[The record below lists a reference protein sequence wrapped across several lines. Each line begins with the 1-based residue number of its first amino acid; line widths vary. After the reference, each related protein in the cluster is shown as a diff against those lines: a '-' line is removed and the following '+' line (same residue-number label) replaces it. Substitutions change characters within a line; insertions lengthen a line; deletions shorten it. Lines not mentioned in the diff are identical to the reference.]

1 MTERVLLDYA
11 DRTERTASRGFTTN
25 VFAGIGLDRYARA
38 ASELGEV
45 YIAWNARGVSAVRT
59 AAGDAAFEAWFGE
72 RFERRAVRALEE
84 DDPTLD
90 CARQNLGGK
99 GVDVPLDLAACSPFE
114 AAVLKATSYITRG
127 NARSYGW
134 LARELHAAQASRA
147 VGKALG
153 RNPVPLLIPCHRVI
167 RADNAVGG
175 YVFGSDVKRRL
186 LEAEG
191 VDFEAVEG
199 VARRGFRY
207 VACSDG
213 TFCLPTCGDVARRI
227 DMPGYLGLHSAH
239 EAHARGL
246 EPCSTCRPVAAA

>member
-1 MTERVLLDYA
+1 MNERALRDYA
-11 DRTERTASRGFTTN
+11 HSTERTASREFTTN
-25 VFAGIGLDRYARA
+25 VFSSIGLDRYACA

-59 AAGDAAFEAWFGE
+59 APGDAAFEAWFGE
-72 RFERRAVRALEE
+72 RFGRRAVRALAE
-84 DDPTLD
+84 DDATLEL
-90 CARQNLGGK
+90 ARHNLGGNQ
-99 GVDVPLDLAACSPFE
+99 VNVPLDLSSCSPFE
-114 AAVLKATSYITRG
+114 AAVLTATSYITRG

-134 LARELHAAQASRA
+134 LARELRAASATRA
-147 VGKALG
+147 VGNALG

-175 YVFGSDVKRRL
+175 YVFGSEVKRRL

-191 VDFEAVEG
+191 VDFDAVRS

-227 DMPGYLGLHSAH
+227 DMPGYIGLHSAH

-246 EPCSTCRPVAAA
+246 QPCSTCRPVAAA